1 MLGQCIVTVH
11 VRGLRG
17 EAMND
22 DDFREWE
29 CAERIRKLWL
39 WERVA
44 IGALCV
50 AVALY
55 FVLSVL
61 MLMGVEWRI

>member
-1 MLGQCIVTVH
+1 
-11 VRGLRG
+11 
-17 EAMND
+17 MND
-22 DDFREWE
+22 DDFRAWE
-29 CAERIRKLWL
+29 RAERIRKLWL